1 MREETPRVGLWLDSS
16 ELTAE
21 QTVDEILARAW
32 DEAQLS

>member
-21 QTVDEILARAW
+21 QKVDEILARAW

>member
-21 QTVDEILARAW
+21 QTVDEILRRAEEAR
-32 DEAQLS
+32 LS